1 MPRPVWNTGTGSACI
16 RAGTRMAGL
25 ETMKKTA
32 RYHSDRFRLNNQ
44 LMWPI
49 LLVLFLSPFAFG
61 STKPSFWLLWSM
73 LISLCG
79 AALFGRMALS
89 NARFRIAPRNLSVL
103 FGLFALSG
111 AYMIVQT
118 LPLGALSP
126 AVTSIADP
134 SIIITV
140 DTISLTPHDTILALA
155 RWATYG
161 LLFFLVLQVTSNP
174 QRARAFINLV
184 YWAIVIHA
192 VVGLLFL
199 VQFGDTILG
208 IPKWKYFGSA
218 LGGFI
223 NRNSFATFLAFGGV
237 LGINLM
243 IERMTEKPLG
253 KGDNSIFGTYLGKGG
268 VVIIGLGWLVVVIA
282 LVATN
287 SRMGLFAACCGMI
300 ASVVLALAK
309 KTAGTNRA
317 GIWILLL
324 VIPVMVGLG
333 MFGYGAIFLERLGQ
347 IGDSSEVRMQLY
359 QQVLQ
364 MIEARPLLGFGGNSF
379 EYAYPLFHQP
389 PVSVDLVW
397 NMAHSTY
404 LALWAEYGLVFGSLP
419 LLIVGII
426 VFQLGAAYVKAPGQ
440 DMLIRCGLCVVLV
453 GAVHSLV
460 DFSLEIEAVTFAFV
474 AIVATAWARQFEL
487 TSAGE
492 RDGS

>member
-1 MPRPVWNTGTGSACI
+1 MT
-16 RAGTRMAGL
+16 
-25 ETMKKTA
+25 KTA

-61 STKPSFWLLWSM
+61 SIKPSFWLLWSM

-79 AALFGRMALS
+79 AVLFGRMALS
-89 NARFRIAPRNLSVL
+89 NARFRIAPRKLPVL
-103 FGLFALSG
+103 FCLFALLG
-111 AYMIVQT
+111 AYMIVQV

-134 SIIITV
+134 SAIIAV
-140 DTISLTPHDTILALA
+140 DTISLAPHDTILALA

-161 LLFFLVLQVTSNP
+161 LLFFLVLQITSNP
-174 QRARAFINLV
+174 QRARAFINLI

-223 NRNSFATFLAFGGV
+223 NRNSFATFLAFGSV

-253 KGDNSIFGTYLGKGG
+253 KGDNSTLGTYLGKGG
-268 VVIIGLGWLVVVIA
+268 VVTIGLGWLVLVIT

-300 ASVVLALAK
+300 ASVALALAK
-309 KTAGTNRA
+309 KTAGANRA

-324 VIPVMVGLG
+324 VIPIIVGLG
-333 MFGYGAIFLERLGQ
+333 MFGYGAVFLERLGSLEA
-347 IGDSSEVRMQLY
+347 SSEVRMQLY

-364 MIEARPLLGFGGNSF
+364 MIETRPLLGFGGNSF
-379 EYAYPLFHQP
+379 EYAYPLFHQA

-397 NMAHSTY
+397 DKAHSTY
-404 LALWAEYGLVFGSLP
+404 LALWAEYGLIFGSLP

-440 DMLIRCGLCVVLV
+440 DMLVRCGLCVILV

-487 TSAGE
+487 MNAGE
-492 RDGS
+492 RGGS

>member
-1 MPRPVWNTGTGSACI
+1 
-16 RAGTRMAGL
+16 
-25 ETMKKTA
+25 MKKTV

-49 LLVLFLSPFAFG
+49 LLILFVSPFAFG

-79 AALFGRMALS
+79 AVLFGRMALS
-89 NARFRIAPRNLSVL
+89 NARFRISPRNLPVL
-103 FGLFALSG
+103 FGLFALLG
-111 AYMIVQT
+111 AYMIVQI
-118 LPLGALSP
+118 LPLRALSST
-126 AVTSIADP
+126 VSSIADP
-134 SIIITV
+134 SVIIPLS
-140 DTISLTPHDTILALA
+140 TISLTPHDTFLALA
-155 RWATYG
+155 RWASYG
-161 LLFFLVLQVTSNP
+161 LLFFMVMQITSNP
-174 QRARAFINLV
+174 QRARAFINLI
-184 YWAIVIHA
+184 YWTIVIHA

-199 VQFGDTILG
+199 LQFGDTILG

-218 LGGFI
+218 MGGFI
-223 NRNSFATFLAFGGV
+223 NRNSFATFLAFGSV

-243 IERMTEKPLG
+243 IERMTEKPSG
-253 KGDNSIFGTYLGKGG
+253 KGDSSALGTYLGKGG
-268 VVIIGLGWLVVVIA
+268 VVTIGLGWLILVIT

-309 KTAGTNRA
+309 KTANANSTGV
-317 GIWILLL
+317 WIFLL
-324 VIPVMVGLG
+324 VIPVIVGLG
-333 MFGYGAIFLERLGQ
+333 MLGYGTIFLERLGRV
-347 IGDSSEVRMQLY
+347 GDASDLRMQLY

-364 MIEARPLLGFGGNSF
+364 MIETRPLLGFGGNSF
-379 EYAYPLFHQP
+379 EYAYPLFHQA

-397 NMAHSTY
+397 DKAHSTY
-404 LALWAEYGLVFGSLP
+404 LALWAEYGVIFGSVP

-426 VFQLGAAYVKAPGQ
+426 LFQLSRAYVKAPGQ
-440 DMLIRCGLCVVLV
+440 EMLIRCGLCVILV

-487 TSAGE
+487 GNAVE

>member
-1 MPRPVWNTGTGSACI
+1 
-16 RAGTRMAGL
+16 
-25 ETMKKTA
+25 MKKTA

-49 LLVLFLSPFAFG
+49 LLILFLSPFAFG
-61 STKPSFWLLWSM
+61 STKPAFWLLWSM

-79 AALFGRMALS
+79 AILFGRMALS
-89 NARFRIAPRNLSVL
+89 GARFRIAPRNLPVL
-103 FGLFALSG
+103 FGLFTLLG
-111 AYMIVQT
+111 TYMVVQA

-126 AVTSIADP
+126 TASSIADP
-134 SIIITV
+134 SAILAL
-140 DTISLTPHDTILALA
+140 DTISLTPHDTILALV
-155 RWATYG
+155 RWTTYG
-161 LLFFLVLQVTSNP
+161 LLFFLVMQITSNP
-174 QRARAFINLV
+174 QRARAFINLL

-199 VQFGDTILG
+199 LQFGDTILG

-218 LGGFI
+218 MGGFI
-223 NRNSFATFLAFGGV
+223 NRNSFATFLAFGSV

-243 IERMTEKPLG
+243 IERMTEKPSG
-253 KGDNSIFGTYLGKGG
+253 RSDNSVLGTYLGKGG
-268 VVIIGLGWLVVVIA
+268 VVTIGLGWLILVIT
-282 LVATN
+282 LVSSN

-300 ASVVLALAK
+300 ASVALALAK
-309 KTAGTNRA
+309 KTAGTSRA

-324 VIPVMVGLG
+324 AIPIIVGLG
-333 MFGYGAIFLERLGQ
+333 MFGYGAIFLERLGRV
-347 IGDSSEVRMQLY
+347 GDSSDLRIQLY
-359 QQVLQ
+359 QQVLH

-379 EYAYPLFHQP
+379 EYAYPLFHQA
-389 PVSVDLVW
+389 PVSFDLVW
-397 NMAHSTY
+397 DKAHSTY
-404 LALWAEYGLVFGSLP
+404 LALWAEYGLVFGSVP

-426 VFQLGAAYVKAPGQ
+426 LFQLGRTYVTVRGQ
-440 DMLIRCGLCVVLV
+440 DMLIRSGLCVILV

-492 RDGS
+492 GDGS